1 MRIINPLVHVP
12 DDHSGQ
18 VQSAALQ
25 ILCSIMV
32 FATWRSWERGLTTDK
47 ICYCLT
53 RPRVSAVVPQMGQ
66 PRCVTVARSPAPEK
80 YLENLK
86 VRTGGWRLPIRLTG
100 AIDLLL
106 ERGAIRADF
115 TLDFMDQRRDLLLV
129 PEQGKCDADAARF
142 RNTGNRLYLDGKYG
156 EALVWC
162 FAEKESD
169 QMATGYGNRKV
180 DAELRVRELNC
191 KQQIAAG
198 PSKGTVP
205 SPQMDIN
212 VDTNPKIPFLDK
224 GKKVDHRRILVA
236 EKDINPGDVIMDAE
250 PLLTAIDFNLCYKN
264 CSHCGVKF
272 SNSLI
277 PCPDCVFFMYCEEEC
292 RQKSWKLWHQFE
304 CPVATELRNFSNFNL
319 LSTPRLSTG
328 AELNRFELD
337 YSNQDRREL
346 FRILH
351 NTEACRDPI
360 GELNGYLEEKLI
372 SYDYFL
378 VFQANPLMA
387 TVTTGC
393 RNITIQ
399 TLNKLARLAITLL
412 SNNRDYLGRIISCII
427 PAIPT
432 NIHTCD
438 PHAHTAFES
447 GRKKKVLLRPV
458 PAGKPF
464 VEVVRTNL
472 VEFQPGTAPHRNAL
486 ASIRCHDQ
494 GQALHKQRRIDM
506 EVIVPTPDFTG
517 WKASAHSEQDPRGLS
532 FGHSAYMPEQNWYLV
547 TKHLLLAAMDT
558 MTR

>member
-1 MRIINPLVHVP
+1 MRIINPLVHVL

-25 ILCSIMV
+25 IFCSIMV
-32 FATWRSWERGLTTDK
+32 FATWRSRERSLTTDK

-66 PRCVTVARSPAPEK
+66 SRCVTVARSPAPEK

-86 VRTGGWRLPIRLTG
+86 VRTEGWRLPIRLTG

-129 PEQGKCDADAARF
+129 PEQGKCDADVARF

-277 PCPDCVFFMYCEEEC
+277 PCPDCVFFMYCGEEC

-319 LSTPRLSTG
+319 LSTPRLSTNSAQHG
-328 AELNRFELD
+328 SLSRP
-337 YSNQDRREL
+337 DRRVERL
-346 FRILH
+346 LGGK
-351 NTEACRDPI
+351 AD
-360 GELNGYLEEKLI
+360 
-372 SYDYFL
+372 FL
-378 VFQANPLMA
+378 RLLLGVPLMA

-438 PHAHTAFES
+438 PHAHESRTNPGARRRCCYDRFLLANLSSRSFEPTWWS
-447 GRKKKVLLRPV
+447 SNPEPRPTGMRCILDTRLVWFAGRKMTACTVLAFGV
-458 PAGKPF
+458 
-464 VEVVRTNL
+464 
-472 VEFQPGTAPHRNAL
+472 
-486 ASIRCHDQ
+486 
-494 GQALHKQRRIDM
+494 

-517 WKASAHSEQDPRGLS
+517 WKASAHSEKDPRGLS

>member
-1 MRIINPLVHVP
+1 
-12 DDHSGQ
+12 
-18 VQSAALQ
+18 
-25 ILCSIMV
+25 
-32 FATWRSWERGLTTDK
+32 
-47 ICYCLT
+47 
-53 RPRVSAVVPQMGQ
+53 MGQ
-66 PRCVTVARSPAPEK
+66 SRCVTVARSPAPEK

-169 QMATGYGNRKV
+169 QMATGYGNRS
-180 DAELRVRELNC
+180 AVR
-191 KQQIAAG
+191 AG
-198 PSKGTVP
+198 RGTVP
-205 SPQMDIN
+205 SPRMDIN

-236 EKDINPGDVIMDAE
+236 EKDINPVDAE
-250 PLLTAIDFNLCYKN
+250 PLLTAIDFNLCYEN

-277 PCPDCVFFMYCEEEC
+277 PCPDCVFFMYCGEEC

-319 LSTPRLSTG
+319 LSTPQ
-328 AELNRFELD
+328 LNRFELD

-360 GELNGYLEEKLI
+360 GELNGYLEGKLI
-372 SYDYFL
+372 SYGYFL

-438 PHAHTAFES
+438 PHAHES

-486 ASIRCHDQ
+486 Y
-494 GQALHKQRRIDM
+494 
-506 EVIVPTPDFTG
+506 
-517 WKASAHSEQDPRGLS
+517 
-532 FGHSAYMPEQNWYLV
+532 FGY
-547 TKHLLLAAMDT
+547 
-558 MTR
+558 